1 MNKILTISIAAYN
14 VQAYLENCLDSL
26 LIPSLDKLEV
36 LIENDGSK
44 DNTATIA
51 KTYEEKYPGVFRL
64 VNKEN
69 GGYGSTINNSIRL
82 ATGKYFKQLDGDD
95 WYETEHLEALICQL
109 ENVDA
114 DCVFTPFME
123 VYEEDDTRILR
134 GKTDLTPGQYPLED
148 IIVQDWFLQ
157 MHSLAFRTELLRA
170 HNVTILEHCFYTDQE
185 YVIYPLLHAKSVY
198 VFDQHIYCYRLGR
211 DGQSVSLEGWRKH
224 CLEHDK
230 VIRQLLSHLPEL
242 EQCQEKVIFQLTQRL
257 LGLIHWQY
265 KLYMALGDKQAQLK
279 DFDRHLKNQYPALF
293 AARKQVE
300 GKRIKLMRM
309 SGFLLYPLLRKK
321 ELDS

>member
-1 MNKILTISIAAYN
+1 M
-14 VQAYLENCLDSL
+14 
-26 LIPSLDKLEV
+26 
-36 LIENDGSK
+36 
-44 DNTATIA
+44 
-51 KTYEEKYPGVFRL
+51 
-64 VNKEN
+64 
-69 GGYGSTINNSIRL
+69 
-82 ATGKYFKQLDGDD
+82 
-95 WYETEHLEALICQL
+95 
-109 ENVDA
+109 
-114 DCVFTPFME
+114 
-123 VYEEDDTRILR
+123 
-134 GKTDLTPGQYPLED
+134 
-148 IIVQDWFLQ
+148 
-157 MHSLAFRTELLRA
+157 
-170 HNVTILEHCFYTDQE
+170 
-185 YVIYPLLHAKSVY
+185 IYPLLHAKSVY

-309 SGFLLYPLLRKK
+309 SGFILYPLLRKK